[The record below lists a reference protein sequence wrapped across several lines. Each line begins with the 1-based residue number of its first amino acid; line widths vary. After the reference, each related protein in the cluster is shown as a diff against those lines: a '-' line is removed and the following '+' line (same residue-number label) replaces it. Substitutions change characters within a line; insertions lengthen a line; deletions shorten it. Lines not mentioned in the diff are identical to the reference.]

1 MRRISVALSVVTV
14 MFLFTGCFT
23 GITVAKLEKSKDSKL
38 TIFKEKNVP
47 ILTKNN
53 VLTFKVV
60 GQGVAPVNT
69 VSPAQARA
77 LAKRAAIADAYRQL
91 GEKIAGVK
99 VEGRDKIV
107 NMITK
112 KSIIR
117 TYVNALIKNATITD
131 SATKD
136 GLYEVEMELKMYGK
150 KWYPIF
156 ASN

>member
-1 MRRISVALSVVTV
+1 MNTKRLIITGLAL
-14 MFLFTGCFT
+14 FLTTGCSVKKVDNGIKT
-23 GITVAKLEKSKDSKL
+23 GEVNLA
-38 TIFKEKNVP
+38 KEKDVP
-47 ILTKNN
+47 LLTKNS

-60 GQGVAPVNT
+60 GQGVAPLNT
-69 VSPAQARA
+69 ISPAQAKA

-117 TYVNALIKNATITD
+117 AYVNALIKNATIVD
-131 SATKD
+131 SVTKD

-156 ASN
+156 AAK